1 MSIPKQTIDLAAV
14 DAWPLLAKGLA
25 CVLVAVLTGI
35 VGYVAVLAE
44 DRSALAAAKAET
56 QRQSAELQR
65 KRALAASPAAAATA
79 RNVAD
84 AVFAELLEELPARA
98 EVPGLLESIAA
109 AATAEGLAVVRIEL
123 GTEQPVW
130 LGGPPGSETEEAQ
143 PAPYLALPI
152 AIEVVGGYH
161 ELGAFG
167 AGLAALPRLVTVGDF
182 TLRNADDNPAEL
194 ALTLAAST
202 YRLAETKP

>member
-14 DAWPLLAKGLA
+14 DAWPPLAKGLA

-44 DRSALAAAKAET
+44 GRSALAAAKAET
-56 QRQSAELQR
+56 QRQSADLQR

-84 AVFAELLEELPARA
+84 AAFAALLEELPTRA

-130 LGGPPGSETEEAQ
+130 LGGPPGSETEETQ
-143 PAPYLALPI
+143 PASYLALPI

-161 ELGAFG
+161 ELGAF
-167 AGLAALPRLVTVGDF
+167 AAALAALPRLVKVGDF
-182 TLRNADDNPAEL
+182 TLHHVDGNPAQL

-202 YRLAETKP
+202 YRLAEAKP